1 MFLKGGILISK
12 DLPEDVNTSF
22 IRDVQFPPLPIEEWE
37 DTKDTL
43 HLFLQIVG
51 KIKLALFPKM
61 NHWWHVPYY
70 VSVCGLTTGPI
81 PYEDMVFE
89 MEFNFR
95 DKEHYLKIETSE
107 GDLKTIPLKWHS
119 VARFHEDVFSS
130 LGELGIVAGIRPMPY
145 DVPGVREPFLTD
157 FEHTTYNEEYVNR
170 FWRILVQAY
179 SIFQVFRGWFIGK
192 SSPVHFFWH
201 HADLALTLFSG
212 RPAPVD
218 EAAGPV
224 EREASSHEMI
234 SFGFWAG
241 DQNIRE
247 PAFYAY
253 MYPQPAG
260 FMNEP
265 LSPKEA
271 FWNHQA
277 GLALL
282 KYNDVRNSDSPEK
295 AVLDF
300 LESVYQAGAKRANWD
315 IEALRLPASEN
326 PFNVKSRKSEES
338 EILENIRSSETSK
351 KQATG
356 KADILEKLERPE
368 D

>member
-1 MFLKGGILISK
+1 MTNSNFA
-12 DLPEDVNTSF
+12 EEVNTSF
-22 IRDVQFPPLPIEEWE
+22 TRDVQFPPLPLEEWE
-37 DTKDTL
+37 ETKDTL

-61 NHWWHVPYY
+61 NHWWHVPFY
-70 VSVCGLTTGPI
+70 VSVRGLTTGPI
-81 PYEDMVFE
+81 PYEDMIFE

-95 DKEHYLKIETSE
+95 DKEHTLKIETSE
-107 GDLKTIPLKWHS
+107 GDSRTISLKWLS
-119 VARFHEDVFSS
+119 VARFYESVFAS
-130 LGELGIVAGIRPMPY
+130 LGELGIVAGIKPVPY
-145 DVPGVREPFLTD
+145 DILGITEPFATD
-157 FEHTTYNEEYVNR
+157 YEHITYNEEYVNR
-170 FWRILVQAY
+170 FWRILVQVY
-179 SIFQVFRGWFIGK
+179 SVFQVFRGWFTGK

-201 HADLALTLFSG
+201 HADLALTMFSG
-212 RPAPVD
+212 RPAPVPEGAD
-218 EAAGPV
+218 AV

-241 DQNIRE
+241 DQNVRE

-265 LSPKEA
+265 LSLSEA

-277 GLALL
+277 GLAILR
-282 KYNDVRNSDSPEK
+282 YNDVREADSPQK

-300 LESVYQAGAKRANWD
+300 LESVYQAGAKRASWD
-315 IEALRLPASEN
+315 IEALRLPSSEKQ
-326 PFNVKSRKSEES
+326 VEEKAEKSRKVANSE
-338 EILENIRSSETSK
+338 
-351 KQATG
+351 KQHKG
-356 KADILEKLERPE
+356 QADILEMLERPE

>member
-1 MFLKGGILISK
+1 MTNSNFT
-12 DLPEDVNTSF
+12 EEVNTSF
-22 IRDVQFPPLPIEEWE
+22 TRDIQFPPLPIEEWE

-61 NHWWHVPYY
+61 NHWWHVPFY
-70 VSVCGLTTGPI
+70 VSVRGLTTGPI

-95 DKEHYLKIETSE
+95 DKEHTLKMETSE
-107 GDLKTIPLKWHS
+107 GDSRTISLQSLS
-119 VARFHEDVFSS
+119 VARFYESIFSG
-130 LGELGIVAGIRPMPY
+130 LGELGIVAGIKPVPY
-145 DVPGVREPFLTD
+145 DIPEITEPFATD
-157 FEHTTYNEEYVNR
+157 YEHNTYDEEYVNR

-212 RPAPVD
+212 RPAPVEENAD
-218 EAAGPV
+218 PV
-224 EREASSHEMI
+224 RREASSHEII

-241 DQNIRE
+241 DQNLRE

-265 LSPKEA
+265 LSPSEA

-277 GLALL
+277 GLAILR
-282 KYNDVRNSDSPEK
+282 YNDVRNADSPQK

-300 LESVYQAGAKRANWD
+300 LESVYQAGAKRASWN
-315 IEALRLPASEN
+315 IEALRLPSFEKSPGYQPEN
-326 PFNVKSRKSEES
+326 EERKS
-338 EILENIRSSETSK
+338 SK
-351 KQATG
+351 AD
-356 KADILEKLERPE
+356 ADILEKLERP
-368 D
+368 DQ

>member
-1 MFLKGGILISK
+1 
-12 DLPEDVNTSF
+12 
-22 IRDVQFPPLPIEEWE
+22 
-37 DTKDTL
+37 
-43 HLFLQIVG
+43 
-51 KIKLALFPKM
+51 
-61 NHWWHVPYY
+61 
-70 VSVCGLTTGPI
+70 
-81 PYEDMVFE
+81 

-95 DKEHYLKIETSE
+95 DKEHVLRIETSE
-107 GDLKTIPLKWHS
+107 GDSKTVPLKGLS
-119 VARFHEDVFSS
+119 VAVFYERVFSS
-130 LGELGIVAGIRPMPY
+130 LGELGIIAGIRPMPY
-145 DVPGVREPFLTD
+145 DIPEVSTEPFPSD
-157 FEHTTYNEEYVNR
+157 YQHSAYDSEYANR
-170 FWRILVQAY
+170 FWRILVQVS
-179 SIFQVFRGWFIGK
+179 SIFQVFRGWFTGK
-192 SSPVHFFWH
+192 SSPVQFSWH

-212 RPAPVD
+212 MSVPVM
-218 EAAGPV
+218 EGVNSV

-282 KYNDVRNSDSPEK
+282 MYEDVRNAADAPEK

-300 LESVYQAGAKRANWD
+300 LESVYQAGAKRANWN
-315 IEALRLPASEN
+315 IEAFRFPS
-326 PFNVKSRKSEES
+326 
-338 EILENIRSSETSK
+338 SK
-351 KQATG
+351 KQLEEQSQ
-356 KADILEKLERPE
+356 KQNKEQADILEKLERP
-368 D
+368 DI